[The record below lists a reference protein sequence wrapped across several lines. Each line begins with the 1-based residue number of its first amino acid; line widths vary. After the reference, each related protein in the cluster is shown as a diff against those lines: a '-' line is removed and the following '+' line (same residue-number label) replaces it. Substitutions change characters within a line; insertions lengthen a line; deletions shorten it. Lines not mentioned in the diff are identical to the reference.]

1 MSYFVCDL
9 GKRYYPFGEGG
20 RRKLM
25 RGFESLMKLRVV
37 DDAVQPCRVEDN
49 STYDRL
55 TNCPFLSIPIIAPL
69 PGIEDEQSN
78 GINSHDSSLLPITIT
93 DPSSPAAK
101 VYESLAKAVITEV
114 FKSQLSSLLVRRCC
128 SNMSIIYAHNS
139 TILVACCPLYCRSP
153 LYRMS
158 RAPAISC

>member
-25 RGFESLMKLRVV
+25 RGFESLMKLRV
-37 DDAVQPCRVEDN
+37 DDAVQPGKAEDN
-49 STYDRL
+49 NTYDRL
-55 TNCPFLSIPIIAPL
+55 TSCPFLSIPIIAPL
-69 PGIEDEQSN
+69 PGIDDGQPN
-78 GINSHDSSLLPITIT
+78 GINSHDPSLLPITIT

-101 VYESLAKAVITEV
+101 VYESLAKSVIMEV
-114 FKSQLSSLLVRRCC
+114 FKSQLSSLLVRKCI
-128 SNMSIIYAHNS
+128 NVYIIYAHNS
-139 TILVACCPLYCRSP
+139 TTLVTCCSLYCRSP

-158 RAPAISC
+158 RALAISC